1 MLTQISLQESS
12 IAVKYKAFDTE
23 ACRGGGGGSN
33 EWLDGRK
40 QLYISIEK
48 SCMMYTPSN
57 ISDLH
62 SIDRDPV
69 L

>member
-23 ACRGGGGGSN
+23 ACRGGGGSN